1 MLVLERM
8 GLTPADLLATPAAR
22 PPAPTFAEYIPI
34 VSALVSDG
42 CRKAYGSYWNLWG
55 SRTLA
60 SVLTWASMRLAR
72 TR

>member
-1 MLVLERM
+1 MTLQAEDPASTMPPFKGEIRTAPAIDPARELHIHLR
-8 GLTPADLLATPAAR
+8 GLTQKDIAA
-22 PPAPTFAEYIPI
+22 I
-34 VSALVSDG
+34 VT
-42 CRKAYGSYWNLWG
+42 LWG